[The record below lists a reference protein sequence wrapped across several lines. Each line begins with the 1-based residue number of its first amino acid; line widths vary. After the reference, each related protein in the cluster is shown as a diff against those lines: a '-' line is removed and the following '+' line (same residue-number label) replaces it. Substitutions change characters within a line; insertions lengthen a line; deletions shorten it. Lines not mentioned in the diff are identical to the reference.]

1 MTPLPI
7 VNATLTK
14 VAAPTAE
21 DYDTPAGTGSDVWTG
36 EERAYVTEELVE
48 VPGNG
53 RLDVLRKTTIVI
65 PADVG
70 RLVAAEHTVAYDYD
84 GASHSRRVQAVSV
97 VAELG
102 RARLA
107 LEDQ

>member
-1 MTPLPI
+1 MTFPI
-7 VNATLTK
+7 VNATVTS
-14 VAAPTAE
+14 VTAPTIE
-21 DYDTPAGTGSDVWTG
+21 DYDTPAGAGTSVWAGSG
-36 EERAYVTEELVE
+36 RAYVTEELVE

-53 RLDVLRKTTIVI
+53 RLDILRKTTIVI
-65 PADVG
+65 PSDIGA
-70 RLVAAEHTVAYDYD
+70 LVAAEHTIAYTYA

-102 RARLA
+102 RARVA